1 MAINKENIRKLI
13 KLMGFSLLNGSVE
26 VWQKKY
32 NEEFSININFDE
44 ELIDYENNGNI
55 PKICV
60 SSKTTSNFS
69 QQENF
74 VVLECINRLL
84 EKGYKPE
91 CIELEHSWP
100 SGHGTSGRL
109 DIMVKKD
116 NKSYLMIEC
125 KTYGKEYE
133 KEKTNMLTANKD
145 GESKGQLFSY
155 CWEEKSTEYLCLYS
169 SCLKGDRIVFEN
181 SIIQVEDEWKN
192 LSNKKELFDYWNK
205 IFKKNGIF
213 EEYIAPYNIET
224 KRILRGELEELT
236 DETSSRIFNQ
246 FLEILRHNSVSD
258 KPNAFNKILNL
269 FICKIV
275 DEDRND
281 DEEVQFQWNEE
292 STYVSMQ
299 SKLED
304 LYRQGMKKFLNI
316 EVTDYSDSEIN
327 KNIAV
332 LNDRTRDIIKKMFQD
347 LRLQK
352 NSEFAFKEVYNQES
366 FEDNAKVVKEVV
378 ELLQPYQFRYGHKQ
392 QFLGNFFELLLNTS
406 IKQESGQFFTPV
418 PISRFMISSLPLKKI
433 IDDNVELNSD
443 KILPIAIDYAC
454 GTGHFLTEYMDI
466 IQKLINEY
474 DTNSLKRSTKNCFE
488 KWKQSDDKESMQGVF
503 EWAKEYVYGIEKD
516 YRLVK
521 AAKISTFLNGDGDA
535 NIILADGLD
544 KFNSSKYLDKLK
556 VDSNL
561 NENFDFVIA
570 NPPYSVTSF
579 RQTLPSNDKD
589 FNLFKYLTK
598 NSSEIECMFV
608 ERAYQL
614 LKVGGCAAII
624 LPASILT
631 NTGILYEKTRE
642 IILKNFYIK
651 GIAKMGSNTFMATGT
666 NTIILFLKKR
676 KELDYIICEDLVD
689 KFLKTYEDFSY
700 DGVPN
705 VIKKYIEEYFQD
717 LSINDYIKLLKNEF
731 SEKVKKNDNYINI
744 CNSYKKIFKEKNNDF
759 VNTEKFKNYV
769 YENEKKKII
778 LFLMTFN
785 NKTILVHT
793 GEKQK
798 EKEFLGY
805 EFSNRRGYEGIHYF
819 TDEEGKMTTSLY
831 DDDILNDDI
840 FKANYYIKKSF
851 LNEYPEIPED
861 LIEHIKCCNTNK
873 LLNLSNFLGNFEIS
887 VIPDFKINISSKYN
901 KEFLKNI
908 AILQKGTSITE
919 KDAISGKIPV
929 VAGGKTLAYYHNIS
943 NREPDIITVS
953 ASGSNAGYINYWN
966 EKIFASDCTTIKS
979 YNENKVLTQY
989 IYVLLKTYQ
998 SDIYM
1003 LQKGQGQPH
1012 VYPDDLGMI
1021 KIPIPPID
1029 IQRKI
1034 IAEYSECLDNIV
1046 KIGNEI
1052 NSIDVNIENFVSQLY
1067 TKGYDEKELN
1077 NYADFKRGPFGGS
1090 LKKEIFVS
1098 SGYKVYEQ
1106 KHAINND
1113 FSIGRYYITKEKFEE
1128 MQGFEVKPKD
1138 IIMSCS
1144 GTIGKF
1150 AIAPENVEKGI
1161 INQALLRFRAKNNII
1176 PEYLKIC
1183 LEHIADEFR
1192 RKSHG
1197 LGLQNVM
1204 SVDNLKSIK
1213 IPVPSDIDEQYK
1225 IIDVVNKLE
1234 KKKEK
1239 LYKEVQLEKDT
1250 ISKIIEK
1257 NNE

>member
-1 MAINKENIRKLI
+1 MAVCKEYIRSLI
-13 KLMGFSLLNGSVE
+13 KKLKFELVNGSE
-26 VWQKKY
+26 ETWIKRY
-32 NEEFSININFDE
+32 NEEYNIKVNFE
-44 ELIDYENNGNI
+44 KESIDYENENRN
-55 PKICV
+55 PKITVC
-60 SSKTTSNFS
+60 SKTTSNFS
-69 QQENF
+69 QLENM
-74 VVLECINRLL
+74 VVLECIDRLL
-84 EKGYKPE
+84 EKGYKPD

-116 NKSYLMIEC
+116 NKCYLMIEC

-133 KEKTNMLTANKD
+133 KEKSNMLIANKD

-169 SCLKGDRIVFEN
+169 SCLKDDKVIYQN
-181 SIIQVEDEWKN
+181 AIIQVEEEWKK

-213 EEYIAPYNIET
+213 EEYITPYNIET

-269 FICKIV
+269 FICKII

-281 DEEVQFQWNEE
+281 DEEVDFQWNDD
-292 STYVSMQ
+292 SSYISMQ

-304 LYRQGMKKFLNI
+304 LYRQGMRKFLNI
-316 EVTDYSDSEIN
+316 TVTDYSDSEID
-327 KNIAV
+327 KSIAV
-332 LNDRTRDIIKKMFQD
+332 LNEKTKDVIRKMFQD

-366 FEDNAKVVKEVV
+366 FEDNAKVVKEIV

-418 PISRFMISSLPLKKI
+418 PISRFMISSLPIKNV
-433 IDDNVELNSD
+433 IDENIKTNKDN
-443 KILPIAIDYAC
+443 ILPVAIDYAC

-466 IQKLINEY
+466 VQKIINDYNTEH
-474 DTNSLKRSTKNCFE
+474 LRRSTRNIFE
-488 KWKQSDDKESMQGVF
+488 KWKQNKDIDSMQGVF

-544 KFNSSKYLDKLK
+544 KFSSAKYIGDLRCNDK
-556 VDSNL
+556 V
-561 NENFDFVIA
+561 NEKFDFVIA
-570 NPPYSVTSF
+570 NPPYSVSSF
-579 RQTLPSNDKD
+579 RQTLPSTNED
-589 FNLFKYLTK
+589 FVLYNYLTK

-608 ERAYQL
+608 ERTYQL
-614 LKVGGCAAII
+614 LKNGGCAAII

-631 NTGILYEKTRE
+631 NTGVIYEKTRE

-651 GIAKMGSNTFMATGT
+651 AIAKMGSNTFMATGT
-666 NTIILFLKKR
+666 NTIIVFLEKR
-676 KELDYIICEDLVD
+676 NETDYMICEDLVD
-689 KFLKTYEDFSY
+689 KFIKLYKDFSY
-700 DGVPN
+700 DGVYN
-705 VIKKYIEEYFQD
+705 VIKKYVEEYFED
-717 LSINDYIKLLKNEF
+717 FTTEEYINLLKN
-731 SEKVKKNDNYINI
+731 KINDKIKKSDNYINI
-744 CNSYKKIFKEKNNDF
+744 SNSYKK
-759 VNTEKFKNYV
+759 KFKPKNDNFLESDNFKSYIV
-769 YENEKKKII
+769 ENERKKLI
-778 LFLMTFN
+778 LYLMTFN
-785 NKTILVHT
+785 TKTILLNA

-819 TDEEGKMTTSLY
+819 TDEEGKMSTALY
-831 DDDILNDDI
+831 DDDILNENSD
-840 FKANYYIKKSF
+840 KANYYIKKAF
-851 LNEYPEIPED
+851 LNEYPEIPEE
-861 LIEHIKCCNTNK
+861 LREHIKSCFTNK
-873 LLNLSNFLGNFEIS
+873 LLNLNNAFNGIEIS
-887 VIPDFKINISSKYN
+887 ITPDFKINIKSDYN
-901 KEFLKNI
+901 KEYLKNI

-919 KDAISGKIPV
+919 RETAPGKIPV
-929 VAGGKTLAYYHNIS
+929 VAGGRNPAYYHNTA
-943 NREPDIITVS
+943 NREADIITVS
-953 ASGSNAGYINYWN
+953 ASGANAGYINYWD
-966 EKIFASDCTTIKS
+966 EEIFASDCTTIKS
-979 YNENKVLTQY
+979 YNESKILTKY
-989 IYVLLKTYQ
+989 IYIVLKAYQ
-998 SDIYM
+998 NDMYM

-1012 VYPDDLGMI
+1012 VYPDDLGRI
-1021 KIPIPPID
+1021 KMPIPPLD
-1029 IQRKI
+1029 IQEKI
-1034 IAEYSECLDNIV
+1034 IKEYFKILDDIAN
-1046 KIGNEI
+1046 KKNEI
-1052 NSIDVNIENFVSQLY
+1052 MNIDTKIENYVSKLY
-1067 TKGYDEKELN
+1067 IKGFNEKELKDL
-1077 NYADFKRGPFGGS
+1077 ADLKRGPFGGA

-1113 FSIGRYYITKEKFEE
+1113 FSIGRYYINKEKFEE
-1128 MQGFEVKPKD
+1128 MKAFEVKAND

-1150 AIAPENVEKGI
+1150 AIAPQNIEAGI
-1161 INQALLRFRAKNNII
+1161 INQALLRFRSKENIL

-1192 RKSHG
+1192 KKSHG

-1204 SVDNLKSIK
+1204 SVDNLKIIK
-1213 IPVPSDIDEQYK
+1213 IPVPEDIEEQKEIVHYIK
-1225 IIDVVNKLE
+1225 ELE
-1234 KKKEK
+1234 SKKKEYYEQILK
-1239 LYKEVQLEKDT
+1239 LESDMTVILD
-1250 ISKIIEK
+1250 
-1257 NNE
+1257 N

>member
-1 MAINKENIRKLI
+1 
-13 KLMGFSLLNGSVE
+13 
-26 VWQKKY
+26 
-32 NEEFSININFDE
+32 
-44 ELIDYENNGNI
+44 
-55 PKICV
+55 
-60 SSKTTSNFS
+60 
-69 QQENF
+69 
-74 VVLECINRLL
+74 
-84 EKGYKPE
+84 
-91 CIELEHSWP
+91 
-100 SGHGTSGRL
+100 
-109 DIMVKKD
+109 
-116 NKSYLMIEC
+116 
-125 KTYGKEYE
+125 
-133 KEKTNMLTANKD
+133 
-145 GESKGQLFSY
+145 
-155 CWEEKSTEYLCLYS
+155 
-169 SCLKGDRIVFEN
+169 
-181 SIIQVEDEWKN
+181 
-192 LSNKKELFDYWNK
+192 
-205 IFKKNGIF
+205 
-213 EEYIAPYNIET
+213 
-224 KRILRGELEELT
+224 
-236 DETSSRIFNQ
+236 
-246 FLEILRHNSVSD
+246 
-258 KPNAFNKILNL
+258 
-269 FICKIV
+269 
-275 DEDRND
+275 
-281 DEEVQFQWNEE
+281 
-292 STYVSMQ
+292 
-299 SKLED
+299 
-304 LYRQGMKKFLNI
+304 
-316 EVTDYSDSEIN
+316 
-327 KNIAV
+327 
-332 LNDRTRDIIKKMFQD
+332 
-347 LRLQK
+347 
-352 NSEFAFKEVYNQES
+352 
-366 FEDNAKVVKEVV
+366 
-378 ELLQPYQFRYGHKQ
+378 
-392 QFLGNFFELLLNTS
+392 
-406 IKQESGQFFTPV
+406 
-418 PISRFMISSLPLKKI
+418 
-433 IDDNVELNSD
+433 
-443 KILPIAIDYAC
+443 
-454 GTGHFLTEYMDI
+454 
-466 IQKLINEY
+466 
-474 DTNSLKRSTKNCFE
+474 
-488 KWKQSDDKESMQGVF
+488 
-503 EWAKEYVYGIEKD
+503 
-516 YRLVK
+516 
-521 AAKISTFLNGDGDA
+521 
-535 NIILADGLD
+535 
-544 KFNSSKYLDKLK
+544 
-556 VDSNL
+556 
-561 NENFDFVIA
+561 
-570 NPPYSVTSF
+570 
-579 RQTLPSNDKD
+579 
-589 FNLFKYLTK
+589 
-598 NSSEIECMFV
+598 
-608 ERAYQL
+608 
-614 LKVGGCAAII
+614 
-624 LPASILT
+624 
-631 NTGILYEKTRE
+631 
-642 IILKNFYIK
+642 
-651 GIAKMGSNTFMATGT
+651 
-666 NTIILFLKKR
+666 
-676 KELDYIICEDLVD
+676 
-689 KFLKTYEDFSY
+689 
-700 DGVPN
+700 
-705 VIKKYIEEYFQD
+705 
-717 LSINDYIKLLKNEF
+717 
-731 SEKVKKNDNYINI
+731 
-744 CNSYKKIFKEKNNDF
+744 
-759 VNTEKFKNYV
+759 
-769 YENEKKKII
+769 
-778 LFLMTFN
+778 
-785 NKTILVHT
+785 
-793 GEKQK
+793 
-798 EKEFLGY
+798 
-805 EFSNRRGYEGIHYF
+805 
-819 TDEEGKMTTSLY
+819 MTTSLY

-1034 IAEYSECLDNIV
+1034 IVEYSECLDNIV

>member
-1 MAINKENIRKLI
+1 MSVNKEYVRSLI
-13 KLMGFSLLNGSVE
+13 KQLGFSLLNGSE
-26 VWQKKY
+26 EIWQKKY
-32 NEEFSININFDE
+32 SGEYGITINFDQ
-44 ELIDYENNGNI
+44 ELIDYENNNGF

-74 VVLECINRLL
+74 VVLECVNRLL
-84 EKGYKPE
+84 EKGYKPK

-116 NKSYLMIEC
+116 NKAYLMIEC
-125 KTYGKEYE
+125 KTYGKEFE
-133 KEKTNMLTANKD
+133 KEKSNMLTSNKD

-155 CWEEKSTEYLCLYS
+155 CWEEKSTEYLCLYAS
-169 SCLKGDRIVFEN
+169 YLKENKIIFEN
-181 SIIQVEDEWKN
+181 AIIQVEEEWKS

-213 EEYIAPYNIET
+213 EDYITPYNIET
-224 KRILRGELEELT
+224 KKILRGELEELT

-269 FICKIV
+269 FICKII

-281 DEEVQFQWNEE
+281 DEEVEFQWNED

-304 LYRQGMKKFLNI
+304 LYRQGMRKFLNI

-332 LNDRTRDIIKKMFQD
+332 LNEKTKDIIKKMFQD

-418 PISRFMISSLPLKKI
+418 PISRFMISSLPLKKV
-433 IDDNVELNSD
+433 IDDNVELNRD
-443 KILPIAIDYAC
+443 EILPIAIDYAC

-466 IQKLINEY
+466 IQKIINEY
-474 DTNSLKRSTKNCFE
+474 DTTYLKRSTKNCLE
-488 KWKQSDDKESMQGVF
+488 KWKQTDDKDSMQGVF
-503 EWAKEYVYGIEKD
+503 EWAKQYVYGVEKD

-544 KFNSSKYLDKLK
+544 KFSSSKYIDKLK
-556 VDSNL
+556 NDSNL
-561 NENFDFVIA
+561 NEKFDFVIA

-579 RQTLPSNDKD
+579 RQTLPSNDED
-589 FNLFKYLTK
+589 FNLYRYLTK

-614 LKVGGCAAII
+614 LKIGGCAAVI

-631 NTGILYEKTRE
+631 NTGALYEKTRE
-642 IILKNFYIK
+642 LILKNFYIK

-676 KELDYIICEDLVD
+676 KELDYLICEDLVV
-689 KFLKTYEDFSY
+689 KFLKTFKDFAY
-700 DGVPN
+700 NEIPN
-705 VIKKYIEEYFQD
+705 VIQKYVEEYFED
-717 LSINDYIKLLKNEF
+717 LSVSDYINLLKNDIND
-731 SEKVKKNDNYINI
+731 VIKNNDIYINM
-744 CNSYKKIFKEKNNDF
+744 CNSYKKTFKEKNNSF
-759 VNTEKFKNYV
+759 VNTEKFREYINDC
-769 YENEKKKII
+769 EKKKII
-778 LFLMTFN
+778 LYLMTFN
-785 NKTILVHT
+785 NKTILINT

-819 TDEEGKMTTSLY
+819 TDEEGKMTTCLY
-831 DDDILNDDI
+831 DDDILNENI
-840 FKANYYIKKSF
+840 SKANYYIRKSF
-851 LNEYPEIPED
+851 LNEYPNIPEE

-873 LLNLSNFLGNFEIS
+873 LLNLGNFSGNYDIS
-887 VIPDFKINISSKYN
+887 LIPDFRINIDSKYN
-901 KEFLKNI
+901 KEYLKSVS
-908 AILQKGTSITE
+908 ILQKGTSITE
-919 KDAISGKIPV
+919 KDTRPGKIPV
-929 VAGGKTLAYYHNIS
+929 VAGGKTLAYYHDTS
-943 NREPDIITVS
+943 NRKPNIITVS
-953 ASGSNAGYINYWN
+953 ASGANAGYINYWS
-966 EKIFASDCTTIKS
+966 EEIFASDCTTIKS
-979 YNENKVLTQY
+979 YDESKVLTEY
-989 IYVLLKTYQ
+989 LYVLLKTYQ
-998 SDIYM
+998 SEIYM

-1021 KIPIPPID
+1021 KVPVPPINV
-1029 IQRKI
+1029 QTK
-1034 IAEYSECLDNIV
+1034 IV
-1046 KIGNEI
+1046 KEYFDCSNNISTIESEVTN
-1052 NSIDVNIENFVSQLY
+1052 IDVQIENYVSQLY
-1067 TKGYDEKELN
+1067 TKGYEERELS

-1128 MQGFEVKPKD
+1128 MQGFELKPKD

-1150 AIAPENVEKGI
+1150 AIAPDNMEKGI
-1161 INQALLRFRAKNNII
+1161 INQALLRFRAKDNII

-1192 RKSHG
+1192 KKSHG

-1204 SVDNLKSIK
+1204 SVDNLKIIK
-1213 IPVPSDIDEQYK
+1213 IPVPSELDEQKK
-1225 IIDVVNKLE
+1225 IIETINEFEE
-1234 KKKEK
+1234 KKLDFYEK
-1239 LYKEVQLEKDT
+1239 IENQRE
-1250 ISKIIEK
+1250 IMSKIIQI
-1257 NNE
+1257 NN